1 MIGSSRYAG
10 YREDTSAVEISW
22 TFLARSH
29 WGDRYNRELKQLML
43 QHAFRSVDSVVFISG
58 IENMRSQRAIE
69 KIGAVREVEPDTQG
83 RLVYRITAAAFR
95 RT

>member
-1 MIGSSRYAG
+1 
-10 YREDTSAVEISW
+10 
-22 TFLARSH
+22 
-29 WGDRYNRELKQLML
+29 ML

-69 KIGAVREVEPDTQG
+69 KIGALREVEPDAQG
-83 RLVYRITAAAFR
+83 RLVYRIRAAAFR